1 MEIIAAADA
10 LRVPAAVDLAA
21 IVIGALTGGLL
32 AAREGFAVSGVLL
45 LAVSG
50 GLGGGLIRDVLLG
63 DLPAVALT
71 NKAYLPTVA
80 ITAAVT
86 FYFSGWL
93 SRLTG
98 LLVVLD
104 AVTLGFFTVIGAQK
118 ASWPDCRARRS
129 SSSALDRRR
138 RRRHPRRPAGATG
151 RHRAAR
157 PYNAVAALIG
167 ATALTVLSGP
177 VGLDPLPVAAA
188 VIVLVAALRVLS
200 VWRGWSAPVAVDLPG
215 RTRDRL
221 GAAGAGRSSGV
232 GAGGVTS
239 GAGSMLRGT
248 IWRPALRARLVLRV
262 QPDREHRDIVLGI
275 GQEESLEHLVAEVL
289 ERQGGTLAEHFDQL
303 GDTRVEVRSRRSTR
317 PSVYSSNV
325 APASRTA
332 TCSRRSVSGA
342 TPRSNSDS
350 VSSSRATLPSADIT
364 RGGGCPALDQRNTTR
379 PALQVVLVLLEAGH
393 ERRGHRV
400 QARPSMARSS
410 SVSTSAGDPPLEYPM
425 PRSRPR
431 T

>member
-21 IVIGALTGGLL
+21 IVIGALTDALL

-118 ASWPDCRARRS
+118 AELAGLPSASVVFIGTLTAVGGAVIRDVLLAQRA
-129 SSSALDRRR
+129 DIVQ
-138 RRRHPRRPAGATG
+138 PG
-151 RHRAAR
+151 

-221 GAAGAGRSSGV
+221 GR
-232 GAGGVTS
+232 
-239 GAGSMLRGT
+239 RRR
-248 IWRPALRARLVLRV
+248 RP
-262 QPDREHRDIVLGI
+262 
-275 GQEESLEHLVAEVL
+275 
-289 ERQGGTLAEHFDQL
+289 
-303 GDTRVEVRSRRSTR
+303 
-317 PSVYSSNV
+317 
-325 APASRTA
+325 
-332 TCSRRSVSGA
+332 
-342 TPRSNSDS
+342 
-350 VSSSRATLPSADIT
+350 
-364 RGGGCPALDQRNTTR
+364 
-379 PALQVVLVLLEAGH
+379 
-393 ERRGHRV
+393 
-400 QARPSMARSS
+400 
-410 SVSTSAGDPPLEYPM
+410 
-425 PRSRPR
+425 
-431 T
+431 